1 MKFLFAA
8 YTAIWILFFGY
19 AMSISRRQRKLED
32 DLSQV
37 REQLD
42 RRK

>member
-1 MKFLFAA
+1 MTFLFAA

-19 AMSISRRQRKLED
+19 ALSISRRQKKLED

-37 REQLD
+37 RE
-42 RRK
+42 RFARKT